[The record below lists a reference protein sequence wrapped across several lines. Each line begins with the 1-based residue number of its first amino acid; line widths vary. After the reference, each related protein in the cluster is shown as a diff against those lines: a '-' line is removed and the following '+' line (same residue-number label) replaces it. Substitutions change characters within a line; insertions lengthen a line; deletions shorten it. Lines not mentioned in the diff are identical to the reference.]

1 MCLDFSHLENSQ
13 RINDGCYDINIK
25 MVEKYPPRC
34 NHISAVKD
42 KFILDENEKVHYASH
57 TLNNLNELDYLRKYP
72 LSYFSEFCAIELEN
86 KITDQLAAITYINNL
101 LKGRDNI
108 IKEMG
113 F

>member
-1 MCLDFSHLENSQ
+1 MTIL
-13 RINDGCYDINIK
+13 RITY
-25 MVEKYPPRC
+25 
-34 NHISAVKD
+34 
-42 KFILDENEKVHYASH
+42 
-57 TLNNLNELDYLRKYP
+57 YLRKYP

>member
-1 MCLDFSHLENSQ
+1 
-13 RINDGCYDINIK
+13 